1 MKTKQIVS
9 IVRLNENGGMMN
21 SAVMPSENEIYL
33 LTVGKQFVLRLD
45 KQSRLE
51 EKKMTEELWFDNLFT
66 GRRKG

>member
-1 MKTKQIVS
+1 
-9 IVRLNENGGMMN
+9 MMN

-33 LTVGKQFVLRLD
+33 LTVGKQFILRLD
-45 KQSRLE
+45 KQLRLE